1 MSTYLSGYSLMI
13 GERLKEERERLG
25 YTQDNFSAAAGAK
38 RRTLVD
44 WERNVSSPTAVQ
56 LSALA
61 GIGVDIQYVVTGIR
75 SQGSQP
81 LFTWHDVEEAGHGML
96 SDAGLI
102 GAITIDCEQTYDLLL
117 GLFLRNLTKVTG
129 VQPPTKADGIKLKAG

>member
-1 MSTYLSGYSLMI
+1 MI

-44 WERNVSSPTAVQ
+44 WERNASSPTAVQ

-61 GIGVDIQYVVTGIR
+61 DIGVDVQYVVTGMR

-81 LFTWHDVEEAGHGML
+81 LFTWEDIGKAGHGML
-96 SDAGLI
+96 YDAALI
-102 GAITIDCEQTYDLLL
+102 KAITIDSEQTYNLLHLLL
-117 GLFLRNLTKVTG
+117 MKNLTKVTG
-129 VQPPTKADGIKLKAG
+129 IEEPSSDKNAKIKAG